1 MINNTDY
8 SMLPSLVVA
17 QTIQDQDFQLNN
29 NVCKSYEKNELK
41 SKITR
46 TSITL
51 FCLAIQQCKAV

>member
-29 NVCKSYEKNELK
+29 NICKSYK
-41 SKITR
+41 KIT
-46 TSITL
+46 
-51 FCLAIQQCKAV
+51 KK